1 MGQVRH
7 GSATTTHA
15 VRAAIQRSQA
25 SLATLSRDLGINP
38 KTVAKWRK
46 RQTVEDLKTGPREP
60 RSTILTEAEEATI
73 VAFRRHTL
81 LPLDDC
87 LYALQ
92 PSIPHLTRSALHRCL
107 QRHGISRL
115 PEVEGDKPKRQKF
128 KRYPIGFFH
137 IDIAEVQTAE
147 GKLFLFVGIDRTSKF
162 AVIQLVDKAD
172 RKTAWEF
179 LQHMLEAVPYQVH
192 TILTDNG
199 IQFAEQ
205 PRNRNTV
212 YSRPMRFDMICEANG
227 IEHRLT
233 KPNHPWT
240 NGQVERMNRTIKDAT
255 VKRFHYDDHDQ
266 LRTHLSDFMA
276 AYNFARRLKTLGGLT
291 PYEYICKIWT
301 SEPDR
306 FILNPI
312 HQMPG
317 LNTVSIRRR
326 FCYCAGGAK
335 RSSLQKPQPI
345 QRALQNIPRC
355 HLINHLGAA
364 FAGGICLQQGAFG
377 GDGGQPLV
385 PIGDRQF
392 GQARE
397 VAGEGAGG
405 LGARALGAVHVAR

>member
-25 SLATLSRDLGINP
+25 SLAQLSRELGINP

-46 RQTVEDLKTGPREP
+46 RATVEDMKTGPSEP
-60 RSTILTEAEEATI
+60 RSTILTKAEEAAV

-115 PEVEGDKPKRQKF
+115 PDVDGDKPKRSKF
-128 KRYPIGFFH
+128 KHYPIGFFH

-147 GKLFLFVGIDRTSKF
+147 GKLYLFVAIDRTSKF
-162 AVIQLVDKAD
+162 AFVRLVQKAG
-172 RKTAWEF
+172 KMAAAQF
-179 LQHMLEAVPYQVH
+179 LRDLIAAAPYRIH
-192 TILTDNG
+192 TVLTDNG
-199 IQFAEQ
+199 VQFA
-205 PRNRNTV
+205 NRSVDTSAFEHIFGRV
-212 YSRPMRFDMICEANG
+212 CREHDID
-227 IEHRLT
+227 HRLT
-233 KPNHPWT
+233 KVKHPWT
-240 NGQVERMNRTIKDAT
+240 NGQVERMNRTIKEAT
-255 VKRFHYDDHDQ
+255 VKRFHYDSHDQ
-266 LRTHLSDFMA
+266 LRTHLADFMS

-306 FILNPI
+306 FIVNPI

-317 LNTVSIRRR
+317 LNT
-326 FCYCAGGAK
+326 
-335 RSSLQKPQPI
+335 
-345 QRALQNIPRC
+345 
-355 HLINHLGAA
+355 
-364 FAGGICLQQGAFG
+364 
-377 GDGGQPLV
+377 
-385 PIGDRQF
+385 
-392 GQARE
+392 
-397 VAGEGAGG
+397 
-405 LGARALGAVHVAR
+405 